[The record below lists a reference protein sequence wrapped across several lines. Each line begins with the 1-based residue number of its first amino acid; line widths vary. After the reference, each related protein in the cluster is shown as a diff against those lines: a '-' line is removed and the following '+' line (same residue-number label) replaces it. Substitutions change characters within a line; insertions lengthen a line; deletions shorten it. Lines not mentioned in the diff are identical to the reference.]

1 MESGSDGA
9 EAPSEATI
17 ADVKSFVKYVRS
29 VVPLLLEGESEVPL
43 ELDTALKEAL
53 HVDYM
58 KKFLSDAQIRTI
70 LVQRMPLKDEEEGEE
85 TSGADLE
92 KQRSIYSVDID
103 VHYSAPKLSS
113 VAFIK
118 RGAVVEADKKV
129 SAQLRVITLSEGSPF
144 ETLHAYISNSVAPF
158 FKSFVRKSG
167 KAERYG
173 YKQQNNLTD
182 RNKYRN

>member
-1 MESGSDGA
+1 MESSSDGGDGS
-9 EAPSEATI
+9 SEAAI
-17 ADVKSFVKYVRS
+17 ADVKNFVNYVRS
-29 VVPLLLEGESEVPL
+29 VVPLLLEGENDVPL
-43 ELDTALKEAL
+43 ELDSALKEAL

-70 LVQRMPLKDEEEGEE
+70 LVQRMPLKDEEEGDEA
-85 TSGADLE
+85 SGADSE
-92 KQRSIYSVDID
+92 KQRAIYTVDLD
-103 VHYSAPKLSS
+103 VHYNAPKLSS

-129 SAQLRVITLSEGSPF
+129 SSQLRVITLSEGSPF

-167 KAERYG
+167 KAER
-173 YKQQNNLTD
+173 
-182 RNKYRN
+182 